1 MIFTNRFLHRGLP
14 LTVMTSIACFSL
26 PAQAGGLYIGE
37 FGQPN
42 QGASRAGANAIAED
56 ASTALQN
63 PAGVMFLDKPKSM
76 ATALLI
82 HAETKFDQKETFPS
96 TPSAVAN
103 YGGTGAA
110 SDGGN
115 AGGNSVGGAF
125 FHAHP
130 VNDKWGW
137 GFAFGSLSGAVIDY
151 DDGSDFAGRY
161 WASEV
166 ELLTVSTTGSISYKF
181 TDTFAAS
188 VHSSL
193 SYGELD
199 LDVYVPGVVQPNP
212 TPPPV
217 RPLGADIGIAK
228 VKNGDDTVISFG
240 ASTLWQATDKLRLGA
255 VYNSEIEYDFDSDLK
270 LPPGAVVGA
279 NVELTYP
286 QTIRTSATYD
296 LNESLTLLGSVAWED
311 WSSFEDIPITTGMGG
326 ASLPR
331 NWDDTWF
338 YSVGLRW
345 KPNNRYTYY
354 TGIAF
359 DTDPTDASDR
369 TADMPMD
376 EQIRLSGGVTYERDN
391 GHKIGGVLTYADYG
405 DADINNGGN
414 RAGPGNPEWTVKGDY
429 STNYLVFLGLNYG
442 W

>member
-37 FGQPN
+37 FAQPN

-63 PAGVMFLDKPKSM
+63 PAGVMFLDKPQSM

-82 HAETKFDQKETFPS
+82 HAKTKFDQKETWPS
-96 TPSAVAN
+96 NPDAVAN
-103 YGGTGAA
+103 NAGNGPASNGG
-110 SDGGN
+110 D

-137 GFAFGSLSGAVIDY
+137 GFAFGSISGAVLDY
-151 DDGSDFAGRY
+151 DNGSDFAGRY

-166 ELLTVSTTGSISYKF
+166 DLLTIQTTGSISYKF

-199 LDVYVPGVVQPNP
+199 MDVYAPGPF
-212 TPPPV
+212 PPV
-217 RPLGADIGIAK
+217 GAPPYADLGEVK
-228 VKNGDDTVISFG
+228 VEDGDDTVISYG
-240 ASTLWQATDKLRLGA
+240 ASAMWQATNKLRLGA
-255 VYNSEIEYDFDSDLK
+255 IYNSKIEYDFDSDLEI
-270 LPPGAVVGA
+270 PAAAVGTVNA

-286 QTIRTSATYD
+286 ETIRTSAAYD
-296 LNESLTLLGSVAWED
+296 LNESLTLLGSVAWEN
-311 WSSFEDIPITTGMGG
+311 WSEFEDIPITTGMGTN
-326 ASLPR
+326 ALAR

-338 YSVGLRW
+338 CALGLRW

-354 TGIAF
+354 TGVAY
-359 DTDPTDASDR
+359 DTDPSRASDR

-376 EQIRLSGGVTYERDN
+376 RQIRLSGGVTYERDN

-405 DADINNGGN
+405 DGDIDNGGN
-414 RAGPGNPEWTVKGDY
+414 RPNGDEWTVKGDY
-429 STNYLVFLGLNYG
+429 SSNYLIFAGLNYG